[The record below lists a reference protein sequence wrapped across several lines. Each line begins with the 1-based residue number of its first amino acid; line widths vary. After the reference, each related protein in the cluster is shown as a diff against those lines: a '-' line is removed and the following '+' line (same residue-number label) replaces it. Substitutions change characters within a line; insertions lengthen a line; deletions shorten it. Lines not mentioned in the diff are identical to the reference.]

1 MVTAAANQR
10 AILKFSPNGTKST
23 FVAGISS
30 VGLACDRSGS
40 LLVSQGNS
48 ILKFSPAGAKS
59 TFVSGLGNP
68 IDVALD
74 GAGNLLVVDL
84 AISDA
89 RTGRYILK
97 IGPDGTKST
106 FATGLSAPGALA
118 ADAVDQVYAAK

>member
-1 MVTAAANQR
+1 MW
-10 AILKFSPNGTKST
+10 P
-23 FVAGISS
+23 
-30 VGLACDRSGS
+30 
-40 LLVSQGNS
+40 
-48 ILKFSPAGAKS
+48 
-59 TFVSGLGNP
+59 
-68 IDVALD
+68 LD